1 MCEDPGP
8 RSVMEGITAQPI
20 SSVRWVPREWLVTNN
35 YNPNHVAPPELE
47 LLKRSILEDG
57 WTQPIVVFE
66 LEPKKLV
73 VVDGE
78 HRWKTSELAEVARM
92 TGGKVPVVTLHGSRA
107 DLMIS
112 TVRHN
117 RARGE
122 HGVLPMA
129 KIIGELLETLPAQ
142 SIEQRLQMEDEEVN
156 RLAEKDGLPTVISRE
171 KSDFSPG
178 WVPGRE

>member
-1 MCEDPGP
+1 MAN
-8 RSVMEGITAQPI
+8 RRVKGIDDQPI
-20 SSVRWVPREWLVTNN
+20 SNVRWVPRSWLVTND
-35 YNPNHVAPPELE
+35 YNPNHVAKPEMQ

-78 HRWKTSELAEVARM
+78 HRWRTSELDDVSAM
-92 TGGKVPVVTLHGSRA
+92 TDGKVPVVTLRGERS
-107 DLMIS
+107 DLMIA

-122 HGVLPMA
+122 HGILPMA
-129 KIIGELLETLPAQ
+129 KIVGELLTTLPAE
-142 SIEQRLQMEDEEVN
+142 SIEDRLQMEDEEVN

-171 KSDFSPG
+171 KKEFNSG
-178 WVPGRE
+178 WVPGNE